1 MSYTTEQR
9 IGEEVSWLHFIIDGV
24 VITSV
29 DYNPTTKLLTFPPRV
44 TELQIP
50 KTTLIKWLVELR
62 EFSRILDKRIG
73 PINHSPIGNFDIDW
87 RIDKNEKTIKLNFT
101 LSGTTNEAKWTGQD
115 IKVKPRE
122 EISMN
127 PAQYRF
133 FINLYEQLVDNIAL
147 VETS

>member
-1 MSYTTEQR
+1 M
-9 IGEEVSWLHFIIDGV
+9 HFIIDGV